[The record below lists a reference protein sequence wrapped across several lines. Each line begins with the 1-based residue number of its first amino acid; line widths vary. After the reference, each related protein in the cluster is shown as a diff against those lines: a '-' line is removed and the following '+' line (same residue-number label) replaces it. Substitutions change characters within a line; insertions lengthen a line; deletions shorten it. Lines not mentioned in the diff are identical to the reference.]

1 MAIKEE
7 YHNVSVRLKDQ
18 DYQKLLFLHQKFD
31 SMSYGKVTLADVLRI
46 SVNETWLRESQEP
59 NKPVSDINRSNSIK
73 EEPAKQLTVED
84 VQNAIAE
91 NPQMI
96 TKLAEI
102 IKGNETPKEKFINEL
117 EAVQE
122 VKEETEVNNEEST
135 EETESLTD
143 EAEEELKQFEIKWRN
158 STNKKNKPY
167 SEQYIQNQ
175 LKQKAKE
182 LKSKYGKKIED

>member
-18 DYQKLLFLHQKFD
+18 DYQKLIFLHQKFD

-59 NKPVSDINRSNSIK
+59 NKPVSDINRRNSIK

-84 VQNAIAE
+84 VENAIAE

-122 VKEETEVNNEEST
+122 AKEDVTPVEEVKPLKELVTPEDIEKQLEEFKT
-135 EETESLTD
+135 
-143 EAEEELKQFEIKWRN
+143 ELKN
-158 STNKKNKPY
+158 STNSKGKPY
-167 SEQYIQNQ
+167 SDTYIENQ
-175 LKQKAKE
+175 IKQKRKE
-182 LKSKYGKKIED
+182 LEKKYL

>member
-1 MAIKEE
+1 MPIKEE

-59 NKPVSDINRSNSIK
+59 NKPVSDINRRNSIK

-84 VQNAIAE
+84 VQNAITE

-122 VKEETEVNNEEST
+122 VKEDVSEEGEIKPSVSSMDDI
-135 EETESLTD
+135 EKEL
-143 EAEEELKQFEIKWRN
+143 EELEKSLRSATN
-158 STNKKNKPY
+158 SKGKPY
-167 SEQYIQNQ
+167 SEKYITEQVNKR
-175 LKQKAKE
+175 KQE
-182 LKSKYGKKIED
+182 LEAQIF